1 MRNVFGR
8 VGLGGQIGL
17 AFTIMLAVIAGL
29 GLTSLDRV
37 GAVNDLNS
45 QMRQR
50 WLPASQRIGDL
61 HSFTSQ
67 YRIAQS
73 ALVLADNDKERRLA
87 GRQIKNGRG
96 TIEKLIKTYKDLAHE
111 KEQQAAVK
119 AVAEA
124 WAAYD
129 QQTDLIINAAS
140 TGDQAGAV
148 ALFKGDGLQL
158 FYSLEDSILALVDLN
173 EKGVQDISARSSQIY
188 DKTRQLM
195 LTALGASLVLSVVL
209 MAVMILRIAR
219 PLRKISVAVD
229 KVMAGA
235 HDTEI
240 PATKRGDE
248 IGGVAQALDRFK
260 GLFEADARRAEEE
273 LKRAAETQATV
284 ETLGVALQALAQG
297 DLTHRT
303 EEDDNS
309 AFGSLFKDYN
319 RAVDQLRDTL
329 VEIRDGC
336 STINTGTIE
345 IARASQ
351 DLSGRTERQAMQL
364 NDAANTI
371 QSFSSSVQTAAESAR
386 ETSSRVTSASETAES
401 MQRIAEKAL
410 KAMHDLQ
417 TSSADMA
424 DIIQTIDTLAFQTNM
439 LALNASVE
447 AARAGEAGAGFEAV
461 ASQVRLLAQAS
472 GDAAGR
478 IRRLIKTSDRQVTD
492 GVMLVEESSRSLQ
505 QIVSEVSHISKLM
518 DGIATASAEQ
528 AEGITGINKM
538 IAAMDTATQH
548 NAAMVEESTGETR
561 NLSAETHRLVAKV
574 ERFELGDGEPGEDH
588 AFEKE
593 QDEAFFDSIDMSQV
607 SHPAPEYRAAM

>member
-1 MRNVFGR
+1 LRNVFGR

-472 GDAAGR
+472 GDAGAAFAG
-478 IRRLIKTSDRQVTD
+478 LIKTSDRQVTD

-574 ERFELGDGEPGEDH
+574 ERFELGDGAPGEDH

>member
-1 MRNVFGR
+1 LRNVFGR

-17 AFTIMLAVIAGL
+17 AFIIMLAVIAGL

-50 WLPASQRIGDL
+50 WLPASQHIGDL

-87 GRQIKNGRG
+87 GRQIKNGRA
-96 TIEKLIKTYKDLAHE
+96 TIVKLIKTYKDLAHE

-119 AVAEA
+119 AVADA

-129 QQTDLIINAAS
+129 QQTDLIINAATS
-140 TGDQAGAV
+140 GDQAGAV

-158 FYSLEDSILALVDLN
+158 FYALEDSILALVDLN

-209 MAVMILRIAR
+209 MGVMILRIAR
-219 PLRKISVAVD
+219 PLRKISIAVD

-309 AFGSLFKDYN
+309 PFGSLFKDYN

-386 ETSSRVTSASETAES
+386 ETSSRVSSASATAES

-574 ERFELGDGEPGEDH
+574 ERFELGEGTSGEDH
-588 AFEKE
+588 VFEEE
-593 QDEAFFDSIDMSQV
+593 QDEAFFDGIDMSQV
-607 SHPAPEYRAAM
+607 SQPAPEYRAAM

>member
-1 MRNVFGR
+1 LRNVFGR

>member
-1 MRNVFGR
+1 LRNVFGR

-574 ERFELGDGEPGEDH
+574 ERFELGDGAPGEDH
-588 AFEKE
+588 AFEEE

>member
-1 MRNVFGR
+1 LRNVFGR

-158 FYSLEDSILALVDLN
+158 FYALEDSILALVDLN

-574 ERFELGDGEPGEDH
+574 ERFELGDGAPGEDH

>member
-1 MRNVFGR
+1 LRNVFGR
-8 VGLGGQIGL
+8 VGLSGQIGL
-17 AFTIMLAVIAGL
+17 AFTIMLAIIAGL

-45 QMRQR
+45 QMRTR

-96 TIEKLIKTYKDLAHE
+96 TIVKLIKTYKDLAHE

-119 AVAEA
+119 AVSDA
-124 WAAYD
+124 WTAYD
-129 QQTDLIINAAS
+129 QQTDLIINAA
-140 TGDQAGAV
+140 TAGDQAGAV

-158 FYSLEDSILALVDLN
+158 FYTLEDSILALVDLN
-173 EKGVQDISARSSQIY
+173 EKGVQDISSRSTQIY
-188 DKTRQLM
+188 DKTRELM
-195 LTALGASLVLSVVL
+195 LAALGASLVLSVVL

-284 ETLGVALQALAQG
+284 ETLGIALQALAQG

-309 AFGSLFKDYN
+309 PFGSLFKDYN
-319 RAVDQLRDTL
+319 LAVEQLRDTL

-386 ETSSRVTSASETAES
+386 ETSSRVTSASTTAES

-505 QIVSEVSHISKLM
+505 QIVSEVSHISTLM
-518 DGIATASAEQ
+518 DGIAKASAEQ

-574 ERFELGDGEPGEDH
+574 DRFELGDGSSHQDH
-588 AFEKE
+588 AFEE
-593 QDEAFFDSIDMSQV
+593 EDEDFFESVDMSQV
-607 SHPAPEYRAAM
+607 SHPATEYRAAM

>member
-1 MRNVFGR
+1 LRNVFGR

-96 TIEKLIKTYKDLAHE
+96 TIAKLIKTYKDLAHE

-119 AVAEA
+119 AVADA

-303 EEDDNS
+303 DEDDNS

-386 ETSSRVTSASETAES
+386 ETSSRVTSASATAES

-574 ERFELGDGEPGEDH
+574 ERFELGDGAPGEDH
-588 AFEKE
+588 AFEEE

>member
-574 ERFELGDGEPGEDH
+574 ERFELGDGAPGEDH
-588 AFEKE
+588 AFEEE